1 MYGERK
7 KNISQASISCI
18 DGLPRYALCVGR
30 LPRCS
35 EASPICGHRRQ
46 HSRCRASS
54 WSPAAW
60 RSPRCAAPPLPRRR
74 RLVEP
79 SLHHASS
86 SGRDRAIG
94 VAGRR
99 SWERERRG
107 SGHSLDH
114 LLAPRPVQDHA
125 HRRPVSSVRAQASEL
140 RCSRKAKRHHPWSLN
155 VAAAAA
161 SLQARCSDR
170 AFRFAPKL
178 PRSSCFGGLQRLGWA
193 RWGLVQVASSIP
205 ALGVAMMG
213 GHGSRIPVIE
223 LDWEAWLSN
232 SSQR

>member
-79 SLHHASS
+79 SLHRASS
-86 SGRDRAIG
+86 SGR
-94 VAGRR
+94 
-99 SWERERRG
+99 W
-107 SGHSLDH
+107 SL
-114 LLAPRPVQDHA
+114 ACTS
-125 HRRPVSSVRAQASEL
+125 SSVVGSCLVEL
-140 RCSRKAKRHHPWSLN
+140 SLH
-155 VAAAAA
+155 
-161 SLQARCSDR
+161 R
-170 AFRFAPKL
+170 
-178 PRSSCFGGLQRLGWA
+178 
-193 RWGLVQVASSIP
+193 ASSSL
-205 ALGVAMMG
+205 ARLSAAVWR
-213 GHGSRIPVIE
+213 SRPCTAAPPGCCGDLFFV
-223 LDWEAWLSN
+223 
-232 SSQR
+232 R

>member
-86 SGRDRAIG
+86 SLVGGDGA
-94 VAGRR
+94 
-99 SWERERRG
+99 WP
-107 SGHSLDH
+107 
-114 LLAPRPVQDHA
+114 APP
-125 HRRPVSSVRAQASEL
+125 
-140 RCSRKAKRHHPWSLN
+140 
-155 VAAAAA
+155 
-161 SLQARCSDR
+161 
-170 AFRFAPKL
+170 
-178 PRSSCFGGLQRLGWA
+178 PRSSAAVWWSSPCTAPPPRWLACRRRSGGVVRAPQLL
-193 RWGLVQVASSIP
+193 
-205 ALGVAMMG
+205 LGVVA
-213 GHGSRIPVIE
+213 ICFLEIE
-223 LDWEAWLSN
+223 
-232 SSQR
+232 

>member
-7 KNISQASISCI
+7 KNQPSLYQLAI

-46 HSRCRASS
+46 HSRRRASS

-60 RSPRCAAPPLPRRR
+60 RSPRCAAPPLGPGHGHRGRRTVLGER
-74 RLVEP
+74 
-79 SLHHASS
+79 S
-86 SGRDRAIG
+86 SG
-94 VAGRR
+94 
-99 SWERERRG
+99 
-107 SGHSLDH
+107 
-114 LLAPRPVQDHA
+114 
-125 HRRPVSSVRAQASEL
+125 
-140 RCSRKAKRHHPWSLN
+140 
-155 VAAAAA
+155 
-161 SLQARCSDR
+161 R